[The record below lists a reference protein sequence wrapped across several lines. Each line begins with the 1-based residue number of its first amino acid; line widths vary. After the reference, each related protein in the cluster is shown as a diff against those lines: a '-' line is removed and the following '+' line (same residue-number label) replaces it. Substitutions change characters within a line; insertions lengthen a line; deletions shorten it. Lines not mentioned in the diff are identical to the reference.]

1 MSKIDA
7 LNAYIRDRVANNNRA
22 IQQQRLCA
30 GGKNLDQ
37 KHDRLWTECGYKQ
50 EINAE
55 DFRFA
60 YERYPLANAAVNIV
74 LNKSWHGM
82 PTVLEDG
89 ADDEATSPW
98 EKSVNDILKK
108 ALPFIK
114 DADKRNLINRYSAL
128 ILQIRDGK
136 KWSEP
141 VDITKTRRI
150 KDKSIVRFIPV
161 WEEQLRVIAWNNDE
175 TSEDYGMPEMYEYQE
190 SAVEDFDSDGKP
202 ERSVQIHPD
211 RIIILAEGSFD
222 GSMFSGVP
230 LLRAGFNSLIDCAKV
245 SGSSAEGLLKN
256 SSRQLNVS
264 FNKDNVSAQSLAQQM
279 QVPVDDLAD
288 LLNENIE
295 MLNSGIDAAMFSFGS
310 DVSVLSTSMSDPE
323 PFMYVAASQFAASVN
338 IPLNSLLGSRSGVL
352 ASAND
357 EQSLAMMAMQR
368 RDGWLDYLVGS
379 FVERLITFGIVDKA
393 PSAGYYCKWNDLLE
407 PTQNDKAELIVKLA
421 QAAQSAANAGV
432 GQILTDDEIR
442 GFLGLEP
449 IEMPDGYMEDDPEAS
464 SQKDDADTQE

>member
-22 IQQQRLCA
+22 LQQQRLCA

-82 PTVLEDG
+82 PMVLEND

-141 VDITKTRRI
+141 VDVTKTRRI

-161 WEEQLRVIAWNNDE
+161 WEEQLRVSAWNNNE
-175 TSEDYGMPEMYEYQE
+175 ASEDYGMPEMYEYQE

-279 QVPVDDLAD
+279 QVPVDELAD

-393 PSAGYYCKWNDLLE
+393 PAAGYYCKWNDLLE

-421 QAAQSAANAGV
+421 TANKSFFDAGQSALLTVDEARGMV
-432 GQILTDDEIR
+432 GM
-442 GFLGLEP
+442 EP
-449 IEMPDGYMEDDPEAS
+449 IEEIQIVTEGNPDDEN
-464 SQKDDADTQE
+464 QNL